1 MTKKLF
7 YFFTLIC
14 SIGVFTACDKDDDK
28 GDNDWNEL
36 PQGEIKVEDS
46 KLSLNGES
54 ATGTVKFTALS
65 LSTAQMEVKDMID
78 GYSDVTVDLVMEKQ
92 SDGSFKLSGTKEITT
107 KPVTK
112 ATSSPAP
119 FLTVKVDGVITLAG
133 KLTADFVISGPG
145 LYLGTYRGKTL
156 VLTYGDLV
164 LTDKEVV
171 YDGTDGSN
179 VSLLLKDVI
188 PGEPEAVLTGVQMSD
203 KEFSGTATTN
213 NASVKYTGSRAN
225 KVLTLK
231 LEVTMKDPKGW
242 AKTYKLA
249 DYTTGELTYN
259 DFTNP
264 NAVLAG
270 AGYVNYVCVTEDSDF
285 GTSYGVMFRGIFGA
299 LLPQVLSTVT
309 LEADGNVT
317 AEYIKAPA
325 IMFDPMWAFMSPT
338 ADVVNGLVPTSG
350 WTKSVKNLASWFEKD
365 GKLYLKLNIATIVS
379 QAMGTNAEG
388 LGEIISL
395 VLNGDAKTLK
405 GLLEKMLNVDASDIS
420 DETINMLLDWVK
432 NGVPMTVKT
441 ANGHTYFYLDQD
453 AFEPLMK
460 TRKVGDKETVDIL
473 VLWKM
478 LSDAKIIPEEAG
490 MAISLIMGIT
500 NNWLETKVFEIG
512 LDLQSVN

>member
-145 LYLGTYRGKTL
+145 LYLGTYSGKTL

-213 NASVKYTGSRAN
+213 NATVKYTGSRAN

-259 DFTNP
+259 GFTNP
-264 NAVLAG
+264 NAVIAG
-270 AGYVNYVCVTEDSDF
+270 AGYVNYVTATPDD
-285 GTSYGVMFRGIFGA
+285 GISYGVMFRSLFGA
-299 LLPQVLSTVT
+299 LLPQVLKTVT
-309 LEADGNVT
+309 LEADGNIT
-317 AEYIKAPA
+317 AEYIKAPK
-325 IMFDPMWAFMSPT
+325 IQFDPMWIFMSPT
-338 ADVVNGLVPTSG
+338 SDVVQALIPSSG
-350 WTKSVKNLASWFEKD
+350 WTKSVKNLAFWFEKD
-365 GKLYLKLNIATIVS
+365 GKLYLKLNVASIVS
-379 QAMGTNAEG
+379 QAMGVGSEG
-388 LGEIISL
+388 LGDIISQ
-395 VLNGDAKTLK
+395 VLNGDAAMLK
-405 GLLEKMLNVDASDIS
+405 GLLEKMLQVDASGIS
-420 DETINMLLDWVK
+420 DESINMLLSWVK
-432 NGVPMTVKT
+432 DGVPMTVKT
-441 ANGHTYFYLDQD
+441 ADGHTYMYLDKE
-453 AFEPLMK
+453 AFDPLMK
-460 TRKVGDKETVDIL
+460 MRKMGDKETSDIL
-473 VLWKM
+473 TVWQM
-478 LSDAKIIPEEAG
+478 LSDAKIIPEEAA
-490 MAISLIMGIT
+490 MASSIILGVCQKWS
-500 NNWLETKVFEIG
+500 ETEAFELG
-512 LDLQSVN
+512 LDLQNAK